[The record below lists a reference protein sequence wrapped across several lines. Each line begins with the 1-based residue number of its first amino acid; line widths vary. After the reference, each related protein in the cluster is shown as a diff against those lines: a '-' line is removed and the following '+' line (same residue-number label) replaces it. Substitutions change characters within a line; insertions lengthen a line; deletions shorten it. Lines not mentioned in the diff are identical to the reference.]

1 MRLPFLASSFVAA
14 LALLPAGADAAD
26 AAAIATQGNG
36 QGAPAC
42 MTCHGANGAGQS
54 AAGFPRL
61 AGLSAAYLQRQLD
74 DFASGSRANAIMQP
88 VASALGEAER
98 KALGEYYSRLAI
110 PPALA
115 TPTTPMPAN
124 DSVGALLATRGR
136 WSQQVPGCDQCHAP
150 GGVGVGTNFPPLAGQ
165 SATYIENQL
174 RAWKQGSRRNDP
186 LELMQHVCKAL
197 SDADITAVATWY
209 AAQPLDSKGIP
220 D

>member
-1 MRLPFLASSFVAA
+1 MRLPVFAPSFVVA
-14 LALLPAGADAAD
+14 LAILPARAAPAD
-26 AAAIATQGNG
+26 AAAIARQGNS
-36 QGAPAC
+36 QGVPAC
-42 MTCHGANGAGQS
+42 MTCHGANGAGQP

-61 AGLSAAYLQRQLD
+61 AGLSAAYLQQQLD
-74 DFASGSRANAIMQP
+74 DFASGRRDNAVMKP
-88 VASALGEAER
+88 VATALSEADR
-98 KALGEYYSRLAI
+98 KALGEYYSRLPI

-136 WSQQVPGCDQCHAP
+136 WAQQVPGCDQCHAP

-174 RAWKQGSRRNDP
+174 RAWRQGSRRNDP
-186 LELMQHVCKAL
+186 LELMQHVSKAL
-197 SDADITAVATWY
+197 SDTDITAVATWY
-209 AAQPLDSKGIP
+209 AAQPLDRKGTP